1 MRGSSPRMTV
11 GREDSLGQFEGKSV
25 VITGAASGIGKAA
38 AYRFADEGAMVCVA
52 DLNLA
57 GADTVAQALRDK
69 GAEAFA
75 TKVDVSTQEDN
86 DRMVAETV
94 ARFGGL
100 DVAFLNAG
108 YYGPGTSFFDDDVS
122 AFDRIIAINLRGCFL
137 GIRSAAKA
145 IRSGGAIVVTGS
157 TGGILGLANNP
168 AYSASKHGLI
178 GLIRSAAEPL
188 AAQGV
193 RINAILPG
201 GVNTPLNFGE
211 MVDTYVAPDDL
222 KMPAFRGYGESQHIA
237 EFALYLASPRAAF
250 ITGGAHVIDGGLTS
264 SFAAVRYEKAD

>member
-1 MRGSSPRMTV
+1 MT
-11 GREDSLGQFEGKSV
+11 GQFADKSV
-25 VITGAASGIGKAA
+25 LITGAASGIGKAA
-38 AYRFADEGAMVCVA
+38 AHRFANEGGKVCIA
-52 DLNLA
+52 DMDIER
-57 GADTVAQALRDK
+57 GEKVAQDINAS
-69 GAEAFA
+69 GGVAFA
-75 TKVDVSTQEDN
+75 TKVDVSSQADN

-94 ARFGGL
+94 AKFGGL

-108 YYGPGTSFFDDDVS
+108 YYGPGTSFDDDDIT

-137 GIRSAAKA
+137 GIRSTAKA

-188 AAQGV
+188 SAKGV

-211 MVDTYVAPDDL
+211 MVDTYCPPDEL
-222 KMPAFRGYGESQHIA
+222 KPVPFRGYGESQHVA
-237 EFALYLASPRAAF
+237 EFALFLASPRAAF
-250 ITGGAHVIDGGLTS
+250 INGGAHVIDGGLTS

>member
-1 MRGSSPRMTV
+1 MR
-11 GREDSLGQFEGKSV
+11 EENLGKQFKGKA
-25 VITGAASGIGKAA
+25 VIVTGGASGIGKAA
-38 AYRFADEGAMVCVA
+38 AYRFADEGAHLCVA

-57 GADTVAQALRDK
+57 GAEKVAGDLREA
-69 GAEAFA
+69 GADAFA
-75 TKVDVSTQEDN
+75 MQVDVSSQADN
-86 DRMVAETV
+86 DRMVEETLEK
-94 ARFGGL
+94 FGGL

-137 GIRSAAKA
+137 GIRSTAKA
-145 IRSGGAIVVTGS
+145 IRAGGAIVVTGS

-178 GLIRSAAEPL
+178 GLVRSAVEPL
-188 AAQGV
+188 AERGI

-211 MVDTYVAPDDL
+211 MVDTYVPPDELKAP
-222 KMPAFRGYGESQHIA
+222 PFRGYGESQHIA

-250 ITGGAHVIDGGLTS
+250 ITGGAHVIDGGLTAT
-264 SFAAVRYEKAD
+264 FAAVRYEKPD

>member
-1 MRGSSPRMTV
+1 MAQ
-11 GREDSLGQFEGKSV
+11 EFAGKSV
-25 VITGAASGIGKAA
+25 LITGAASGIGKAA
-38 AYRFADEGAMVCVA
+38 AYRWAAEGAKVCIADMDIPRAEAVA
-52 DLNLA
+52 
-57 GADTVAQALRDK
+57 ADIRAK
-69 GAEAFA
+69 GGEAFA
-75 TKVDVSTQEDN
+75 TKVDVSSQADN

-94 ARFGGL
+94 AKYGKL
-100 DVAFLNAG
+100 DIAFLNAG
-108 YYGPGTSFFDDDVS
+108 YYGPGTSFDDDDVS

-137 GIRSAAKA
+137 GIRAVKKA
-145 IRSGGAIVVTGS
+145 IQSGGAIVVTGS

-188 AAQGV
+188 AEKGV

-222 KMPAFRGYGESQHIA
+222 KMPAYRGYGESQHIA
-237 EFALYLASPRAAF
+237 EFALFLASPRAAF
-250 ITGGAHVIDGGLTS
+250 ITGGAHVADGGLTA

>member
-1 MRGSSPRMTV
+1 M
-11 GREDSLGQFEGKSV
+11 GRQFEGKSV
-25 VITGAASGIGKAA
+25 IITGAASGIGKAA
-38 AYRFADEGAMVCVA
+38 AYRFADEGAKVCVA
-52 DLNLA
+52 DLNVA
-57 GADTVAQALRDK
+57 GAETVAQALRDK

-75 TKVDVSTQEDN
+75 IKIDVSTREDN
-86 DRMVAETV
+86 DHMVAETV
-94 ARFGGL
+94 AKFGGL
-100 DVAFLNAG
+100 DIAFLNAG

-137 GIRSAAKA
+137 GIRSVAKA

-188 AAQGV
+188 AEKGV

-211 MVDTYVAPDDL
+211 MVDTYVPPDEL
-222 KMPAFRGYGESQHIA
+222 KMPPYRGYGESQHIA

-250 ITGGAHVIDGGLTS
+250 INGGAHVIDGGLTA

>member
-1 MRGSSPRMTV
+1 MT
-11 GREDSLGQFEGKSV
+11 GQFEGKSIIV
-25 VITGAASGIGKAA
+25 TGGASGIGKAA
-38 AYRFADEGAMVCVA
+38 VHRFANEGGKVCIA
-52 DLNLA
+52 DMDIERA
-57 GADTVAQALRDK
+57 EKVAQEILAK
-69 GAEAFA
+69 GGTAFA
-75 TKVDVSTQEDN
+75 TKVDVSSKEDN

-100 DVAFLNAG
+100 DIAFLNAG
-108 YYGPGTSFFDDDVS
+108 YYGPGTSFDDDDIS

-137 GIRSAAKA
+137 GIRAAGKA
-145 IRSGGAIVVTGS
+145 IRPGGAIVVTGS

-188 AAQGV
+188 AEKGI

-211 MVDTYVAPDDL
+211 MVDTYVPPDEL
-222 KMPAFRGYGESQHIA
+222 KMPAYRGYGESQHIA
-237 EFALYLASPRAAF
+237 EFALYLASPRASF
-250 ITGGAHVIDGGLTS
+250 INGGAHVIDGGLTA

>member
-1 MRGSSPRMTV
+1 MSV
-11 GREDSLGQFEGKSV
+11 RERSGEEALSKEFAGKSV
-25 VITGAASGIGKAA
+25 IVTGAASGIGKAA
-38 AYRFADEGAMVCVA
+38 AYRFADEGAKVCVA

-57 GADTVAQALRDK
+57 GAETVAAALKEK

-75 TKVDVSTQEDN
+75 TKVDVSALEDN

-94 ARFGGL
+94 AAFGGL

-108 YYGPGTSFFDDDVS
+108 YYGPGTSIFDDDIS

-137 GIRSAAKA
+137 GIRAVAKS

-157 TGGILGLANNP
+157 TGGILGLAVNP

-178 GLIRSAAEPL
+178 GLVRSAAEPL
-188 AAQGV
+188 AERGV

-211 MVDTYVAPDDL
+211 MVDTYYPPDEL

-237 EFALYLASPRAAF
+237 EFALFLASPRAAF
-250 ITGGAHVIDGGLTS
+250 INGGAHVADGGLTS
-264 SFAAVRYEKAD
+264 SFAAVRYDKPD

>member
-1 MRGSSPRMTV
+1 MAK
-11 GREDSLGQFEGKSV
+11 EFAGKSV
-25 VITGAASGIGKAA
+25 LITGAASGIGKAA
-38 AYRFADEGAMVCVA
+38 AFRWADEGAKVCIADMDIPRAESVA
-52 DLNLA
+52 EDIRA
-57 GADTVAQALRDK
+57 RGGEV
-69 GAEAFA
+69 FA
-75 TKVDVSTQEDN
+75 TKIDVSSQADN

-94 ARFGGL
+94 ERFGKL
-100 DVAFLNAG
+100 DIAFLNAG
-108 YYGPGTSFFDDDVS
+108 YYGPGTSFDDDDIS

-137 GIRSAAKA
+137 GIHSVKKK
-145 IRSGGAIVVTGS
+145 IQPGGAIVVTGS

-188 AAQGV
+188 AEQGV

-211 MVDTYVAPDDL
+211 MVDTYVAPDEL
-222 KMPAFRGYGESQHIA
+222 KMVGFRAYGESQHIA
-237 EFALYLASPRAAF
+237 EVALFLASPRAAF
-250 ITGGAHVIDGGLTS
+250 INGAVQVVDGGLTS

>member
-1 MRGSSPRMTV
+1 MAK
-11 GREDSLGQFEGKSV
+11 EFAGKSV
-25 VITGAASGIGKAA
+25 LITGAASGIGKAA
-38 AYRFADEGAMVCVA
+38 AYRWAEEGAKVCIA
-52 DLNLA
+52 DMDIPRA
-57 GADTVAQALRDK
+57 ETVAEDIRAK
-69 GAEAFA
+69 GGDVFA
-75 TKVDVSTQEDN
+75 TKVDVSSSQDN

-94 ARFGGL
+94 ERFGKL
-100 DVAFLNAG
+100 DIAFLNAG
-108 YYGPGTSFFDDDVS
+108 YYGPGTSFDDDDVS

-137 GIRSAAKA
+137 GIRAVKKS
-145 IRSGGAIVVTGS
+145 IQSGGAIVVTGS

-188 AAQGV
+188 AEQGV

-211 MVDTYVAPDDL
+211 MVDTYVAPDAL
-222 KMPAFRGYGESQHIA
+222 KMVGFRAYGESQHIA
-237 EFALYLASPRAAF
+237 EVALFLASPRAGF
-250 ITGGAHVIDGGLTS
+250 INGAVQVVDGGLTS

>member
-1 MRGSSPRMTV
+1 MAQ
-11 GREDSLGQFEGKSV
+11 EFAGKSV
-25 VITGAASGIGKAA
+25 IITGGASGIGKAA
-38 AYRFADEGAMVCVA
+38 AFRWADEGAKVCIADMDIERAEKVA
-52 DLNLA
+52 AELRA
-57 GADTVAQALRDK
+57 KGAD
-69 GAEAFA
+69 AFA
-75 TKVDVSTQEDN
+75 TKVDVSSQQDN

-94 ARFGGL
+94 EKFGKL
-100 DVAFLNAG
+100 DIAFLNAG
-108 YYGPGTSFFDDDVS
+108 YYGPGTSFDDDDIT

-137 GIRSAAKA
+137 GIRAVKKA
-145 IRSGGAIVVTGS
+145 IQPGGAIVVTGS

-188 AAQGV
+188 AEQGV

-211 MVDTYVAPDDL
+211 MVDSYVSPDEL
-222 KMPAFRGYGESQHIA
+222 KMPAYRGYGESQHIA
-237 EFALYLASPRAAF
+237 EFALFLASPRAAF
-250 ITGGAHVIDGGLTS
+250 INGGAHVADGGLTA

>member
-1 MRGSSPRMTV
+1 MT
-11 GREDSLGQFEGKSV
+11 SYYKGKSV
-25 VITGAASGIGKAA
+25 LITGGASGIGKAA
-38 AYRFADEGAMVCVA
+38 AVRWADEGAKVCIA
-52 DLNLA
+52 DMDIPRA
-57 GADTVAQALRDK
+57 ETVAEEIRAR
-69 GAEAFA
+69 GGTAFA
-75 TKVDVSTQEDN
+75 TKVDVSSKEDN
-86 DRMVAETV
+86 DRMVAE
-94 ARFGGL
+94 ASERHGGL

-108 YYGPGTSFFDDDVS
+108 YYGPGTSFFDDDIS

-137 GIRSAAKA
+137 GIRAAGRT
-145 IRSGGAIVVTGS
+145 IRPGGAIVVTGS

-188 AAQGV
+188 AEKGI

-211 MVDTYVAPDDL
+211 MVDTYVPPDELKAP
-222 KMPAFRGYGESQHIA
+222 AYRGYGESQHIA
-237 EFALYLASPRAAF
+237 EFALFLASPRAAF
-250 ITGGAHVIDGGLTS
+250 SNGAAHVVDGGLTA

>member
-1 MRGSSPRMTV
+1 MGK
-11 GREDSLGQFEGKSV
+11 EFQGKSV
-25 VITGAASGIGKAA
+25 IVTGGASGIGKAA
-38 AYRFADEGAMVCVA
+38 VHRFADEGAKVCIA
-52 DLNLA
+52 DMDIA
-57 GADTVAQALRDK
+57 RAETVAQEIGAK
-69 GAEAFA
+69 GGTAFA
-75 TKVDVSTQEDN
+75 TKVDVASQADN

-94 ARFGGL
+94 EKFGGL
-100 DVAFLNAG
+100 DIAFLNAG
-108 YYGPGTSFFDDDVS
+108 YYGPGTSFDDDDVT

-137 GIRSAAKA
+137 GIRSTGKA

-178 GLIRSAAEPL
+178 GLIRSAAEPM
-188 AAQGV
+188 AEKGV

-211 MVDTYVAPDDL
+211 MVDTYVAPEDL
-222 KMPAFRGYGESQHIA
+222 KPVPFRGYGESQHIA
-237 EFALYLASPRAAF
+237 EFALFLASPRAGF
-250 ITGGAHVIDGGLTS
+250 INGGAHVIDGGLTS

>member
-1 MRGSSPRMTV
+1 MAK
-11 GREDSLGQFEGKSV
+11 EFAGKSV
-25 VITGAASGIGKAA
+25 LITGAASGIGKAA
-38 AYRFADEGAMVCVA
+38 AYRWADEGAKVCIADMDIPRAEKVA
-52 DLNLA
+52 EDIRA
-57 GADTVAQALRDK
+57 K
-69 GAEAFA
+69 GGEVFA
-75 TKVDVSTQEDN
+75 TMIDVSSQEDN

-94 ARFGGL
+94 ERFGKL
-100 DVAFLNAG
+100 DIAFLNAG
-108 YYGPGTSFFDDDVS
+108 YYGPGTSFDDDDIF

-137 GIRSAAKA
+137 GIRAVKKA
-145 IRSGGAIVVTGS
+145 IQPGGAIVVTGS

-211 MVDTYVAPDDL
+211 MVDTYVAPEDL
-222 KMPAFRGYGESQHIA
+222 KMPPYRGYGESQHIA
-237 EFALYLASPRAAF
+237 EVALFLASPRAAF
-250 ITGGAHVIDGGLTS
+250 INGGAHVVDGGLTA

>member
-1 MRGSSPRMTV
+1 MS
-11 GREDSLGQFEGKSV
+11 REFEGKSV
-25 VITGAASGIGKAA
+25 IVTGAASGIGKAA
-38 AYRFADEGAMVCVA
+38 AYRFADEGAKVCVA

-57 GADTVAQALRDK
+57 GAETVAQALRDK
-69 GAEAFA
+69 GGEAFA
-75 TKVDVSTQEDN
+75 TKVDVSAIEDN

-94 ARFGGL
+94 AKFGGL

-122 AFDRIIAINLRGCFL
+122 AFDRILAINLRGCFL
-137 GIRSAAKA
+137 GIRSAGKA
-145 IRSGGAIVVTGS
+145 IGRGGAIVVTGS
-157 TGGILGLANNP
+157 TGGILGLSNNP

-178 GLIRSAAEPL
+178 GLIRSAVEPL
-188 AAQGV
+188 AERGI

-211 MVDTYVAPDDL
+211 MEDHYVPPDEL
-222 KMPAFRGYGESQHIA
+222 QMPAFRGYGESQHIA

-250 ITGGAHVIDGGLTS
+250 IHGGAHVIDGGLTAT
-264 SFAAVRYEKAD
+264 FAAVRYEKAD

>member
-1 MRGSSPRMTV
+1 V
-11 GREDSLGQFEGKSV
+11 GKQFEGKSIV
-25 VITGAASGIGKAA
+25 VTGAASGIGKAA
-38 AYRFADEGAMVCVA
+38 AYRFADEGGQVCVA
-52 DLNLA
+52 DMNMD
-57 GADTVAQALRDK
+57 GAEKVAATLCES

-75 TKVDVSTQEDN
+75 TKIDVSSEADN
-86 DRMVAETV
+86 ERMVAETV
-94 ARFGGL
+94 ERFGKL

-108 YYGPGTSFFDDDVS
+108 FYGPGTSFFDEDVS

-137 GIRSAAKA
+137 GIRATAKA
-145 IRSGGAIVVTGS
+145 IGRGGAIVVTGS
-157 TGGILGLANNP
+157 TGGILGLSNNP

-178 GLIRSAAEPL
+178 GLIRSAVEPL
-188 AAQGV
+188 AERGI

-211 MVDTYVAPDDL
+211 MEDHYVPPDDL

-250 ITGGAHVIDGGLTS
+250 IHGGAHVIDGGLTAT
-264 SFAAVRYEKAD
+264 FAAVRYEKT